1 MQKKKVAQT
10 SHNMALTKEQL
21 KKLNEDFGT
30 YDTPT
35 AGGESLVDTIADNF
49 NFEPVKKDKGFFGDT
64 VQAVEDIKSSA
75 SKRMDTVSNI
85 NKDLRTGKQG
95 LLRSAGQLFGQ
106 GAGLASDVIG
116 NTILGSIKQ
125 LTPDFIQK
133 PVGEAV
139 TGAVTAAVETEP
151 AQKLMNWYTNLDPQ
165 KKRDL
170 DAVLGTASL
179 ATDVI
184 GGAVAKPVSQTVVK
198 TAIKTVDKVVDAT
211 KPLVQSAK
219 NIAEDVVDPANI
231 MQRVA
236 RINPTQQVKFKDM
249 AGQTVGEY
257 LTDRKIF
264 GSSEEVAQKLVAK
277 FQESKKMA
285 DDSLATLK
293 GQFKPEPVKT
303 AINELL
309 KKEVSISTKGALSK
323 DLKKVMQWKNKLQ
336 KDGLTMSEINEV
348 KRLYE
353 RNVKLD
359 FVRENAPEGIKSA
372 TNLDNAIR
380 EWQFGKAEE
389 LGLSNLPEINKETQ
403 LARMLADALGKKLA
417 GSEANNAVSLTD
429 WVMLS
434 GGDPTAIGGYLGKR
448 VLSSSKL
455 QSKVAEFSAKN
466 KPTKT
471 VTPKFTKPKP
481 SLEDFMKK

>member
-1 MQKKKVAQT
+1 
-10 SHNMALTKEQL
+10 MALTPEQL
-21 KKLNEDFGT
+21 KKLNADFGT
-30 YDTPT
+30 YSPMADSGKSEFD
-35 AGGESLVDTIADNF
+35 AIVDSVS
-49 NFEPVKKDKGFFGDT
+49 FEKPKKEKGFFGDVT
-64 VQAVEDIKSSA
+64 TAFSNIGESA
-75 SKRMDTVSNI
+75 SKRMDTVSAI
-85 NKDLRTGKQG
+85 NKDLQSGEQG
-95 LLRSAGQLFGQ
+95 LARSAGQLFGQ

-116 NTILGSIKQ
+116 NVIMGGVKQ
-125 LTPDFIQK
+125 LTPEAIQQ

-139 TGAVTAAVETEP
+139 SGAVKSVVETEP
-151 AQKLMNWYTNLDPQ
+151 VQKLVSWYSNLDPQ

-184 GGAVAKPVSQTVVK
+184 GGAVAKPAGQVLAKQAGRVADKALDIAKPIVK
-198 TAIKTVDKVVDAT
+198 
-211 KPLVQSAK
+211 SAK
-219 NIAEDVVDPANI
+219 SVADDIVDPASI

-236 RINPTQQVKFKDM
+236 RVNPTQQVKFKDM

-264 GSSEEVAQKLVAK
+264 GSSEEVAQKLVSK

-293 GQFKPEPVKT
+293 GQFKPAPINT

-323 DLKKVMQWKNKLQ
+323 DLKKVMQWKNKMQ
-336 KDGLTMSEINEV
+336 KDGLTMSEINDV

-359 FVRENAPEGIKSA
+359 FVKQ
-372 TNLDNAIR
+372 NLPDGVKKANTLDDAIR
-380 EWQFGKAEE
+380 QWQVGKAEE

-429 WVMLS
+429 WIMLS
-434 GGDPTAIGGYLGKR
+434 GGDPTAIGGYIGKR
-448 VLSSSKL
+448 ALSSSKL

-471 VTPKFTKPKP
+471 VSPKFTKPKP
-481 SLEDFMKK
+481 SMQDFMSK

>member
-1 MQKKKVAQT
+1 
-10 SHNMALTKEQL
+10 MALTPEQL
-21 KKLNEDFGT
+21 KKLNTDFGT
-30 YDTPT
+30 YSPMADSGKSEFD
-35 AGGESLVDTIADNF
+35 AIVDSVS
-49 NFEPVKKDKGFFGDT
+49 FEKPKKEKGFFGDVT
-64 VQAVEDIKSSA
+64 TAFSNIGESA
-75 SKRMDTVSNI
+75 SKRMDTVSAI
-85 NKDLRTGKQG
+85 NKDLQSGEQG
-95 LLRSAGQLFGQ
+95 LARSAGQLFGQ

-116 NTILGSIKQ
+116 NVIMGGVKQ
-125 LTPDFIQK
+125 LTPEAIQQ

-139 TGAVTAAVETEP
+139 SGAVKSVVETEP
-151 AQKLMNWYTNLDPQ
+151 VQKLVSWYSNLDPQ

-184 GGAVAKPVSQTVVK
+184 GGAVAKPAGQVLAKQAGRVADKALDIAKPIVK
-198 TAIKTVDKVVDAT
+198 
-211 KPLVQSAK
+211 SAK
-219 NIAEDVVDPANI
+219 SVADDIVDPASI

-236 RINPTQQVKFKDM
+236 RVNPTQQVKFKDM

-264 GSSEEVAQKLVAK
+264 GSSEEVAQKLVSK

-293 GQFKPEPVKT
+293 GQFKPAPINT

-323 DLKKVMQWKNKLQ
+323 DLKKVMQWKNKMQ
-336 KDGLTMSEINEV
+336 KDGLTMSEINDV
-348 KRLYE
+348 KRLFE

-359 FVRENAPEGIKSA
+359 FVKQ
-372 TNLDNAIR
+372 NLPDGVKKANTIDDAIR
-380 EWQFGKAEE
+380 EWQVGKAEE
-389 LGLSNLPEINKETQ
+389 LGLANLPEINKETR

-429 WVMLS
+429 WIMLS
-434 GGDPTAIGGYLGKR
+434 GGDPTAIGGYIGKR
-448 VLSSSKL
+448 ALSSSKL
-455 QSKVAEFSAKN
+455 QSKVAEYSAKN

-471 VTPKFTKPKP
+471 VSPKFTKPKP
-481 SLEDFMKK
+481 SMQDFMSK